1 MNDRELEPG
10 FLRAFRF
17 FIAIRIVFWIVIGPI
32 LVVLNVAQD
41 PGVPL
46 TEIAELTL
54 IERLTLPNILPI
66 LGMEAV
72 LLLFTLPRVSRSLGR
87 RFVPLMLV
95 MALMPLLVGQYWWPA
110 ENPLQ
115 TPFVIFFFVML
126 VFIAWQYSFRYVLA
140 YVVALTLYQARFTRL
155 LEGLPVSFNL
165 GWLVLQAAMMLIV
178 GYIIVQLVSIHR
190 EQRAALAEAYERQA
204 AAHRRLQQYTAMV
217 EELTISRERNR
228 LARELHDTL
237 AHSLSAAAVQ
247 LEAFRAVWQA
257 NAVQAQ
263 RLLDQTD
270 ETIRRGLVEARR
282 AMQQL
287 RALPLDQEGLTEA
300 MRQLA
305 ESAAERSGADLEL
318 HLAPG
323 LDGQAA
329 PAAEQ
334 GLYRVAQ
341 EALENVVRHA
351 DARHIVLRLEAVDSR
366 LILTVGDDGQG
377 IAAEGEEE
385 PRGDRDR
392 LGILGMRERAGMV
405 GGELDIQS
413 RPGMGTTIRLAVPL
427 GPGDSDEGLPGREG
441 REEWSES

>member
-17 FIAIRIVFWIVIGPI
+17 FIAIRIVFWVVIGPI

-46 TEIAELTL
+46 TEIADLTL

-95 MALMPLLVGQYWWPA
+95 MALIPLLVGQYWWPA

-257 NAVQAQ
+257 NGVQAH

-287 RALPLDQEGLTEA
+287 RALPLDQQGLTEA

-305 ESAAERSGADLEL
+305 EAAAERSGAGLEL
-318 HLAPG
+318 HLPSS

-329 PAAEQ
+329 PGAEQ

-341 EALENVVRHA
+341 EALENIVRHA
-351 DARHIVLRLEAVDSR
+351 DARHIVLRLEAVDNS
-366 LILTVGDDGQG
+366 LILTVRDDGQG
-377 IAAEGEEE
+377 IAGEGEEE
-385 PRGDRDR
+385 PPGDGDR

-405 GGELDIQS
+405 GGQLEIQS
-413 RPGMGTTIRLAVPL
+413 QPGKGTTVRLAVPL
-427 GPGDSDEGLPGREG
+427 GSGGSDEALSGGEG
-441 REEWSES
+441 REEWSAS